1 MPKEVEWNERFN
13 IGVETIDKA
22 HRRLFSVVR
31 KLMDL
36 IEDEKRGRWVCE
48 EGIKYFKSYTLKH
61 FAEEE
66 EYMKSISYSGYTMH
80 KRLHDVLRDKTIPA
94 LEKDLVETDYS
105 TDAMQHFVGISLGWL
120 TGHILIEDRAITG
133 RIRNRWNELLPK
145 DELAAVEKVVSMM
158 IMEVFKLKTR
168 IVSDHYA
175 GEEFGKRI
183 IYRITYRSPEEKRL
197 QVFLALE
204 EQLVLHKVGEMLGIN
219 FKKVDK
225 MVIEAI
231 KQLSQQMMKYM
242 ARYIKL
248 LGQNEFEKDHILTDE
263 QFEQE
268 FESGYPRYSLL
279 FDTGMGYFA
288 FCIKMR

>member
-204 EQLVLHKVGEMLGIN
+204 EQLVLQKVGEMLGIN
-219 FKKVDK
+219 FKKIDK
-225 MVIEAI
+225 MVIEAT
-231 KQLSQQMMKYM
+231 KQLSQQMMKHM

>member
-1 MPKEVEWNERFN
+1 M
-13 IGVETIDKA
+13 
-22 HRRLFSVVR
+22 
-31 KLMDL
+31 
-36 IEDEKRGRWVCE
+36 
-48 EGIKYFKSYTLKH
+48 
-61 FAEEE
+61 
-66 EYMKSISYSGYTMH
+66 
-80 KRLHDVLRDKTIPA
+80 
-94 LEKDLVETDYS
+94 
-105 TDAMQHFVGISLGWL
+105 GWL
-120 TGHILIEDRAITG
+120 TEHILIEDRAING

-158 IMEVFKLKTR
+158 IMEVFKLKTC

-175 GEEFGKRI
+175 GDEVGKRI

-204 EQLVLHKVGEMLGIN
+204 EQLVLRKVGEMLGIN

-225 MVIEAI
+225 MVIEVT
-231 KQLSQQMMKYM
+231 KQLSQQMMKHM

-248 LGQNEFEKDHILTDE
+248 LGQNEFEEDHILTDE
-263 QFEQE
+263 QFKQE